1 MTNEPEPNTRHLPQ
15 PSECELCNGL
25 NTCCPDGCDLNA
37 PQPSELVEGYDPCPT
52 CRQYSHSIGCDVVAV
67 AFNHFQSM
75 IAHPVRGHPMGDTF
89 DEQTRDA
96 AQVLMAQLAKLQAEL
111 VECDTREAGLVA
123 DLSADALARE
133 KLQADGDKLAW
144 QPIETAPKNGAHI
157 LACDQRDTFGWLDG
171 AALPVRQTVVHWF
184 PDQDEPGFYTSINE
198 IEPQRPFKATHWK
211 PLDSPP
217 KH

>member
-1 MTNEPEPNTRHLPQ
+1 MTNEPEPNTRHLTQ

-37 PQPSELVEGYDPCPT
+37 PQPSELVEGYEPCPT

-75 IAHPVRGHPMGDTF
+75 IAHPIRGHPMGDAF

-133 KLQADGDKLAW
+133 KLQADGDKLAV
-144 QPIETAPKNGAHI
+144 
-157 LACDQRDTFGWLDG
+157 
-171 AALPVRQTVVHWF
+171 ALERQTDSMAFVLNHMTV
-184 PDQDEPGFYTSINE
+184 PDAWSAKFTEE
-198 IEPQRPFKATHWK
+198 LIEDRQTLTEWK
-211 PLDSPP
+211 DRA
-217 KH
+217 